1 MIYDDINP
9 EHPIFD
15 ELERLRRHER
25 IAWEHVA
32 AFKALFDDSQKA
44 RQNAEDE
51 LEASRNIR
59 KRQRAII
66 AKLEEQLGLDQDL

>member
-1 MIYDDINP
+1 MISD
-9 EHPIFD
+9 ET

-32 AFKALFDDSQKA
+32 AFKTLADDSQEA

-51 LEASRNIR
+51 LAAAR
-59 KRQRAII
+59 KTIKRMRSTI
-66 AKLEEQLGLDQDL
+66 AKLEEELGLDQDL

>member
-1 MIYDDINP
+1 MTSN
-9 EHPIFD
+9 ET

-32 AFKALFDDSQKA
+32 AFKALFDESQEA

-51 LEASRNIR
+51 LEVSRNIR
-59 KRQRAII
+59 KRQSAII
-66 AKLEEQLGLDQDL
+66 AKLEEQLGIDREL